1 MIGQLLPVMMKS
13 DSDDVRIV
21 LVSAGLHR
29 MPWLYDINQINYSGD
44 PNAYSMLTS
53 YSRSKL
59 YQVFYLLSN
68 VTFLVEYNYFVY
80 VFVYLSLVGRQQSVH
95 AKTRSIPYGDC

>member
-21 LVSAGLHR
+21 LVSADLHR
-29 MPWLYDINQINYSGD
+29 IPRLYDTNQINYSGD
-44 PNAYSMLTS
+44 PNKYSMLTS

-59 YQVFYLLSN
+59 YQV
-68 VTFLVEYNYFVY
+68 V
-80 VFVYLSLVGRQQSVH
+80 
-95 AKTRSIPYGDC
+95 